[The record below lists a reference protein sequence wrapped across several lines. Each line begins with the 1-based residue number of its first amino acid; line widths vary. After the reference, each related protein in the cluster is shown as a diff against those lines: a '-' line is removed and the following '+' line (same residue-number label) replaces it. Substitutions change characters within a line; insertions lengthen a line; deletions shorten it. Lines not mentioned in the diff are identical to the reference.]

1 VQTEKQKQ
9 VVVAAAV
16 VVVEVED
23 PRQNEIEKPE
33 AVAAVAMELMT
44 WEVHLD

>member
-9 VVVAAAV
+9 VVVAAAA

-33 AVAAVAMELMT
+33 AVAAVVMGLMT
-44 WEVHLD
+44 WEVRLD